1 MKQRWEETICF
12 VFRLIKENSY
22 QLQTESY
29 DLVSKNLINKLHFT
43 KITFWHSYYL
53 VGAWTEEEKNTTSF
67 SKNWASYCKMN
78 FDFVLVF
85 KNRIFVSEQCSSQV
99 KKWSKKIE
107 FLFRNFLFLFLC
119 LAALIWCTHVLRCL
133 ITFFHNFS

>member
-1 MKQRWEETICF
+1 MKQRWEEPF
-12 VFRLIKENSY
+12 VFRLIKENIY

-43 KITFWHSYYL
+43 KITFWHIFYL
-53 VGAWTEEEKNTTSF
+53 GAWTEEKKTITSF

-99 KKWSKKIE
+99 KKWRKKIE

-119 LAALIWCTHVLRCL
+119 LAALIWCTHVLGCL

>member
-1 MKQRWEETICF
+1 MKHRWEETI
-12 VFRLIKENSY
+12 VFRLIKENNY

-99 KKWSKKIE
+99 KKWSKKNRIS
-107 FLFRNFLFLFLC
+107 FQKFSFSFSLSSGAHLVHACFKMP
-119 LAALIWCTHVLRCL
+119 
-133 ITFFHNFS
+133 HNIFS